1 MPDRPHPDDH
11 IPFDAGKYVRE
22 NKLEAEIV
30 RLKTLLQGLSADLQN
45 AEKARL
51 KLANMIKELEK
62 QNNDL
67 LSTIKNLK
75 HKANER

>member
-1 MPDRPHPDDH
+1 MPDRPHPDDN
-11 IPFDAGKYVRE
+11 IEFDAGKYVRE

-30 RLKTLLQGLSADLQN
+30 RLKTLLQGVSADLQN

-67 LSTIKNLK
+67 LATIKNLK